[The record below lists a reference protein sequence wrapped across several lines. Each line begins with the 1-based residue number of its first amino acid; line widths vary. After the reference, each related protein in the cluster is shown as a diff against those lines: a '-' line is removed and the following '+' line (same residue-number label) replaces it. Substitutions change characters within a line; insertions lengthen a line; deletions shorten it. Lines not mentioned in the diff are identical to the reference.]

1 MIKRRLYNIFRLLKN
16 ILKIVDF
23 FMAEVFI
30 TETDQSIEMAI
41 KNLFSYLEK
50 SGPPILKS
58 SKKVYIK
65 VNGIDFKKHTYT
77 SPKVLEA
84 VIVYLK
90 KKGAEVYVM
99 ENSTQGNFTRLV
111 FAITGFKDICDRNGA
126 KIIYLDEEDTKTFEF
141 KGKSSVK
148 EDPNGY
154 NLMTFRLP
162 MTVVNL
168 IENRDSITYI
178 NIPKLKT
185 HSMAGV
191 TLGIKNQWG
200 FPQHADRGKD
210 HNYNLHSKL
219 VDMYEL
225 IQPDITLIDGTE
237 GTIHGHYPPTAWED
251 KLVIPFNLIIGGRD
265 TLAVDV
271 VGARVFGLK
280 INDIPHLKIAYERG
294 LGEGDLNKIKVIGK
308 DLKEFKEVYEWNLL
322 QMFPEDVKIVKGKE
336 LLCREGCQDNPLI
349 FLQSLAF
356 DYPEK
361 FKGGW
366 FIIMGKGHDD
376 NLVDKLKAEGYNKGL
391 VAGYC
396 AINEVGDKLRE
407 AFGKRKV
414 FFSGD
419 CNNLAETVKAELKL
433 AGMTVFD
440 LVPISTE
447 ELMSLIDEA
456 QKAGSTA
463 LIPL

>member
-1 MIKRRLYNIFRLLKN
+1 MT
-16 ILKIVDF
+16 D
-23 FMAEVFI
+23 VFI
-30 TETDQSIEMAI
+30 IDTNQGLDSAI
-41 KNLFSYLEK
+41 NEIFSHIEK
-50 SGPPILKS
+50 SGPILKS
-58 SKKVYIK
+58 SKEVYIK

-77 SPKVLEA
+77 SPEVLEA

-111 FAITGFKDICDRNGA
+111 FAVNGYKDVCEKTGAN
-126 KIIYLDEEDTKTFEF
+126 IIYLDEEETETFQF
-141 KGKSSVK
+141 RGKASVK
-148 EDPNGY
+148 EDPKGY

-162 MTVVNL
+162 QTVVK
-168 IENRDSITYI
+168 IMENRDTITYI

-185 HSMAGV
+185 HSMAVV

-219 VDMYEL
+219 IDMFEIL
-225 IQPDITLIDGTE
+225 KPDITLIDGTE

-251 KLVIPFNLIIGGRD
+251 KLVIPFNILIGGTD

-271 VGARVFGLK
+271 VGARIFGLT
-280 INDIPHLKIAYERG
+280 IDNIPHLRIAYERG
-294 LGEGDLNKIKVIGK
+294 LGEGDLSKIKVVGK
-308 DLKEFKEVYEWNLL
+308 DLEEYKEIYDWKLFQK
-322 QMFPEDVKIVKGKE
+322 FPETVKIIKGKD

-349 FLQSLAF
+349 FLQNLAF

-376 NLVDKLKAEGYNKGL
+376 DLIEQLKSEGYTKGL

-396 AINEVGDKLRE
+396 AINEVGKDLRKE
-407 AFGKRKV
+407 FGRKNV

-433 AGMTVFD
+433 AGMSAFD
-440 LVPISTE
+440 LPPLSYE
-447 ELMSLIDEA
+447 ETMKILQEA
-456 QKAGSTA
+456 QKHGTKA
-463 LIPL
+463 LIAVVF